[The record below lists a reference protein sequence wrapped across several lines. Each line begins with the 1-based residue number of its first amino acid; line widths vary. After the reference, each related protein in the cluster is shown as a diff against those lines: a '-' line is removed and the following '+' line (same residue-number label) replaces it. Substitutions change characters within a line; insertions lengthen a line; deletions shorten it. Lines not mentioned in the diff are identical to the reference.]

1 MRDDVNMRLKDANKT
16 RLAFEQ
22 MQDAFA
28 GEAKRLG
35 LTSEQDVVNLV
46 KQVRM
51 ERRLTTQ
58 ERLKIAE
65 SLFGSIPA
73 TMTLEEARDMDS
85 KY

>member
-58 ERLKIAE
+58 ARLKIAE

-73 TMTLEEARDMDS
+73 TMKLEEARDMDS